1 MNKTLAMKKSLLKI
15 SDLHAGYGELQILKG
30 VSLEVKPGEI
40 VALIGPNG
48 AGKSTVIKS
57 VYSIADTTKGDITLQ
72 GKDITG
78 LKTHQLLEEGI
89 SYVNQGRI
97 VFADLSV
104 RENLEIGAAHIKDKE
119 VIEKN
124 LQSVFKRFPILKERQ
139 HIAAYTLSGGQRQM
153 LAIGRALM
161 HSPLLLMLDEPSLGL
176 SPKLQQEIF
185 QIIEGLRGEGIAI
198 LIVEQN
204 AKRAIEMAD
213 RTYLLEDG
221 KVVLSGGKEILKD
234 QRIKNVYLG
243 GR

>member
-1 MNKTLAMKKSLLKI
+1 MKKSLLKI

>member
-1 MNKTLAMKKSLLKI
+1 MNKPLASKGSLLRI
-15 SDLHAGYGELQILKG
+15 NDLHAGYGELQILKG

-57 VYSIADTTKGDITLQ
+57 IYNIADVDKGSIDLQ

-78 LKTHQLLEEGI
+78 LKTHQLLEEGV

-119 VIEKN
+119 VIQKN
-124 LQSVFKRFPILKERQ
+124 LSSVFKRFPILKERQ

-185 QIIEGLRGEGIAI
+185 KIIEGLRDEGIAI

-204 AKRAIEMAD
+204 AKRAIEIAD

-234 QRIKNVYLG
+234 QRIRNVYLG